1 MYNSARRKAD
11 RPPASDNHCHRAGR
25 GPAAA
30 APDHSFLPV
39 QMLEQYLETI
49 ADFEVQYSQFL
60 DPEGKASSDIPE
72 LARNTDELVKM
83 YRHMTETRV
92 FDTKA
97 VNLQRTGKLGTYA
110 SCLGHEATHVGLAAA
125 MQEDDV
131 LAPSYREYGAMFYR
145 GVRMSEV
152 LLYWGGDERGS
163 DFEGPRSDFPF
174 CVPIATQT
182 LHAAGAAM
190 AFQLRGESRCAVSV
204 NGDGG
209 TSEGAFYEAMNIA
222 GARKLPVVFIV
233 VNNKWAISVP
243 IELQTASKTLAQK
256 AVAAGIPGI
265 QVDGNDV
272 IAVRHW
278 VERALARG
286 RKGDGAT
293 LIEAVTYR
301 LSDHTTADDA
311 SRYRKKEEVETARKL
326 EPLIRLRKYLTDL
339 GLWNDDKEKELLEQA
354 AEKVDQAVQRYLNTP
369 KAPVESMFDY
379 MYAEL
384 PEFLEEQR
392 DHAMQYGGDSDR
404 SGPHGSD
411 PHG

>member
-1 MYNSARRKAD
+1 M
-11 RPPASDNHCHRAGR
+11 
-25 GPAAA
+25 
-30 APDHSFLPV
+30 
-39 QMLEQYLETI
+39 ETI

-60 DPEGKASSDIPE
+60 DPEGKPSSDIPE
-72 LARNTDELVKM
+72 LAKDTDELLDM

-97 VNLQRTGKLGTYA
+97 INLQRTGKLGTYA
-110 SCLGHEATHVGLAAA
+110 SCLGHEATHTGIAAA
-125 MQEDDV
+125 MRADDV
-131 LAPSYREYGAMFYR
+131 LAPSYREYGSMLYR
-145 GVRMSEV
+145 GVTMDEI

-163 DFEGPRSDFPF
+163 DFSGPKQDYPF
-174 CVPIATQT
+174 CVPIATQC

-190 AFQLRGESRCAVSV
+190 AFQLRGEDRCAVSI

-222 GARKLPVVFIV
+222 GARKLPVVFMV
-233 VNNKWAISVP
+233 VNNKWAISLP
-243 IELQTASKTLAQK
+243 IEQQTATQTLAQK

-278 VERALARG
+278 VERALDRG
-286 RKGDGAT
+286 RRGDGAC

-311 SRYRKKEEVETARKL
+311 SRYRKDDEVKTAWKV
-326 EPLIRLRKYLTDL
+326 EPLIRLRQYLTDL
-339 GLWNDDKEKELLEQA
+339 GVWNDKKETALLEEA
-354 AEKVDQAVQRYLNTP
+354 AAKVDLAVQKYLNTP
-369 KAPVESMFDY
+369 KAPIESMFDY

-384 PEFLEEQR
+384 PDFLLEQR
-392 DHAMQYGGDSDR
+392 EHAQRYKDGGGGS
-404 SGPHGSD
+404 HG
-411 PHG
+411 